1 MASFTQRFSRQLAVP
16 LAMTILVFTSGF
28 SPFESL
34 FAPSSNLI
42 PRWADFRA
50 ESTETVSQNKWNDFI
65 RKYREESF
73 DGIARVAYHRVNL
86 DDHLALKEHLEYLQ
100 SIKVSNLNRD
110 QQLAYW
116 INLYN
121 AATVNLILEHMPL
134 ESIRDINISPGLFAS
149 GPWGKKLLR
158 IEGEK
163 VSLNDIEHGILRP
176 GWKDPRVHYVLN
188 CASLGCPDLPNEA
201 ITATEFDTQLTA
213 AAQRFIDHP
222 RAVNI
227 GENNEAVVS
236 SIYVWFKDDF
246 GGSDASV
253 LDHLR
258 TYASKERQKELMKI
272 RSIENHTYNW
282 NLNSVPIVATA
293 STGS

>member
-16 LAMTILVFTSGF
+16 LALIILVFTSGF

-42 PRWADFRA
+42 PRWADFSA
-50 ESTETVSQNKWNDFI
+50 ESTEAVNQNEWNVFI
-65 RKYREESF
+65 QKYREENY
-73 DGIARVAYHRVNL
+73 DGIARIAYHRVSFN
-86 DDHLALKEHLEYLQ
+86 DQLALKEHLKYLQ
-100 SIKVSNLNRD
+100 NIKVSNLNRD

-116 INLYN
+116 VNLYN
-121 AATVNLILEHMPL
+121 AATVNLILEHMPV

-149 GPWGKKLLR
+149 GPWGKKILR

-176 GWKDPRVHYVLN
+176 GWKDPRIHYVLN
-188 CASLGCPDLPNEA
+188 CASLGCPDLPKEV
-201 ITATEFDTQLTA
+201 ITAAEYDAQLTA
-213 AAQRFIDHP
+213 AARRFIDHP

-227 GENNEAVVS
+227 GDNNEAVVS
-236 SIYVWFKDDF
+236 SIYVWFKEDF

-272 RSIENHTYNW
+272 RSIDNHTYDW
-282 NLNSVPIVATA
+282 DLNSVPVVATA

>member
-16 LAMTILVFTSGF
+16 LALTILVFTSGF
-28 SPFESL
+28 SPLESL
-34 FAPSSNLI
+34 FAPNSNLI
-42 PRWADFRA
+42 PRWADFNT
-50 ESTETVSQNKWNDFI
+50 ESTETVNQNEWATFI
-65 RKYREESF
+65 QKYREENY
-73 DGIARVAYHRVNL
+73 DGIARIAYHRVSFE
-86 DDHLALKEHLEYLQ
+86 DRLALKEHLKYLQ
-100 SIKVSNLNRD
+100 GIQVSNLNRN

-121 AATVNLILEHMPL
+121 ATTVNLILEHMPV

-176 GWKDPRVHYVLN
+176 GWKDPRIHYALN
-188 CASLGCPDLPNEA
+188 CASLGCPDLPKEV
-201 ITATEFDTQLTA
+201 ITAVEHDAQLTA
-213 AAQRFIDHP
+213 AARRFIDHS
-222 RAVNI
+222 RAVSI
-227 GENNEAVVS
+227 GENNEAIVS
-236 SIYVWFKDDF
+236 SIYVWFKEDF
-246 GGSDASV
+246 GGSDAAV

-272 RSIENHTYNW
+272 RSIENHTYDW
-282 NLNSVPIVATA
+282 GLNSVPAVATA